1 MWLLPVFS
9 SVARNALR
17 VFYRFSSAGGRVPR
31 EGPVLLVANHPNS
44 LLDPGMVVAVARRP
58 VRFMAKAP
66 LFTDPLVG
74 WLVRG
79 AGAVPVY
86 RKQDDPAA
94 MGQNDD
100 TFLAVW
106 DALAGGDA
114 VGIFPE
120 GISHDAPALAPLKT
134 GAARIALGAAL
145 RTGGAFPV
153 VPVGLSFRHKGTFRS
168 EALAVVGEPVAWD
181 DLAHAGPE
189 DREAVPELTRR
200 IEAALRAVTL
210 NLERWEDAPLVE
222 MAEAVYAAE
231 LPVSPNPADRVA
243 RLRQATEGLAR
254 LRAEE
259 RAEWNAVAREV
270 AAHGRLLKVLGL
282 RPRELKAA
290 PRTLG
295 AAVWTARNLL
305 FFALAAPVASLGVAL
320 YWVPYRLTGVL
331 EAKGKH
337 SPDVRATFKLLV
349 GGALSI
355 AWTLVLIG
363 AAAALGGW
371 IGALSAAV
379 ALPLIGVTT
388 LHVVEHWRRA
398 VADARYFLLRT
409 RRRET
414 LDALRQRQR
423 ALAERLHALWK
434 EVRV

>member
-9 SVARNALR
+9 VVARTALKL
-17 VFYRFSSAGGRVPR
+17 FYRFSSGGERVPR

-100 TFLAVW
+100 TFRAVW
-106 DALAGGDA
+106 EALAEGDA

-134 GAARIALGAAL
+134 GAARIALGAAR
-145 RTGGAFPV
+145 RTGGAFPI
-153 VPVGLSFRHKGTFRS
+153 VPVGLSFRQKGTFRS
-168 EALAVVGEPVAWD
+168 DALATVGASVRWD

-189 DREAVPELTRR
+189 DRIAVPELTRR

-231 LPVSPNPADRVA
+231 LPVSARPADRVA
-243 RLRQATEGLAR
+243 RLREATDGLAR

-282 RPRELKAA
+282 RPHELKAA

-295 AAVWTARNLL
+295 AAVWTIRNLL
-305 FFALAAPVASLGVAL
+305 FFALGAPVAALGVAL
-320 YWVPYRLTGVL
+320 YWIPYRLTGVL
-331 EAKGKH
+331 EAKGKPT
-337 SPDVRATFKLLV
+337 PDVRATFKLLV
-349 GGALSI
+349 GAALSL
-355 AWTLVLIG
+355 AWTVLLIG
-363 AAAALGGW
+363 AAAWLGGW
-371 IGALSAAV
+371 TGATAA
-379 ALPLIGVTT
+379 ALLLPLVGVTT
-388 LHVVEHWRRA
+388 LHVVEHWRGA
-398 VADARYFLLRT
+398 VGEGRRFLLRT

-414 LDALRQRQR
+414 LEELRARQR
-423 ALAERLHALWK
+423 ALAERLHALWE